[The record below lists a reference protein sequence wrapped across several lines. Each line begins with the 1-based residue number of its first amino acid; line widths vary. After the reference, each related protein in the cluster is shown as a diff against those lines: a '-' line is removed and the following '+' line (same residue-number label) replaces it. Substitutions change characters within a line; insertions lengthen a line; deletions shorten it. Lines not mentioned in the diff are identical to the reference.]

1 MDTKINFI
9 RIGIFV
15 IVLFC
20 SMLIFIFWLGK
31 YGFEKKRF
39 NTYTVYFTESVSG
52 LNIESPVKY
61 KGLEV
66 GVVENIKIN
75 EQNSEEIEINIKI
88 SKETPIKQDNFAIL
102 GTLGLTG
109 LKYVELKGG
118 SKESPL
124 LKPNNNGKKIIE
136 SRTSIFETLENST
149 EDITREL
156 ELLLIQS
163 EKLLSNENIKNLS
176 KIFETGTQTAKN
188 IENITSYLSKKE
200 DTLDELLK
208 QLIILSKTSSSSF
221 DGMKTSALTVKKS
234 ATTVMKLSKEVL
246 IELKKGTYDIKSM
259 TQDSFQKLNIGLE
272 ELEDTL
278 IRTQVLI
285 DNLDESPSDLIFK
298 QKNIKLGPGE
308 LK

>member
-1 MDTKINFI
+1 MDTKINFT

-15 IVLFC
+15 IILFF
-20 SMLIFIFWLGK
+20 SMLAFIFWLGK

-75 EQNSEEIEINIKI
+75 AENSEEIEISVKI
-88 SKETPIKQDNFAIL
+88 SKETPIKEDNFAIL

-109 LKYVELKGG
+109 LKYLELKGG
-118 SKESPL
+118 SKESPIL
-124 LKPNNNGKKIIE
+124 EANKNGKKIIV
-136 SRTSIFETLENST
+136 SKTSIFTTLEDST

-156 ELLLIQS
+156 ETLLIQS
-163 EKLLSNENIKNLS
+163 KKLLSDENIQNLS
-176 KIFETGTQTAKN
+176 KMFETGTQTAKN
-188 IENITSYLSKKE
+188 IEHITSYLSKKE
-200 DTLDELLK
+200 ESLDDIVK
-208 QLIILSKTSSSSF
+208 HLIILSKTSSSSF
-221 DGMKTSALTVKKS
+221 DGMKKSALTVKKS

-259 TQDSFQKLNIGLE
+259 SQDSFQKLNIGLE

-278 IRTQVLI
+278 IKTQVLI

-308 LK
+308 